1 MKKPLSQRSSLDLRV
16 LSFFL
21 SISFLPSQ
29 NIIDAYLIG
38 NFTTTLQGTASDGL
52 TLPRDLDFHKDIAR
66 QNELWVINENNTGGR
81 THGGSTVTYY
91 DAGLETQWADY
102 RQDSYSGHFMHT
114 ASAIAISENGTFA
127 NPLYIHDANNNN
139 F

>member
-1 MKKPLSQRSSLDLRV
+1 MKKQHSQRSSLDLRV
-16 LSFFL
+16 LFFFL

-66 QNELWVINENNTGGR
+66 QN
-81 THGGSTVTYY
+81 
-91 DAGLETQWADY
+91 
-102 RQDSYSGHFMHT
+102 
-114 ASAIAISENGTFA
+114 
-127 NPLYIHDANNNN
+127 
-139 F
+139 